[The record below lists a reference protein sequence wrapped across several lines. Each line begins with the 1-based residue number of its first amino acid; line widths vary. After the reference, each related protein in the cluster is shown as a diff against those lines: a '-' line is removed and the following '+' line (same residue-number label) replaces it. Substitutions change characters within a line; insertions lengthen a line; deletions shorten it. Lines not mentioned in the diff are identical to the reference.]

1 MLVYIIIIYIIETCE
16 LEMNALML
24 KLKEVKVSH
33 DSDPPPD
40 CLNCL
45 SVPLV
50 LFRRAS
56 VSIDASLHDF
66 TGEITYSPSY
76 NRPILS

>member
-1 MLVYIIIIYIIETCE
+1 

-66 TGEITYSPSY
+66 TG
-76 NRPILS
+76 R